1 MTDVDET
8 TITQAVLNRLTDCP
22 SPRLRQVSEAL
33 VRHLHEFVR
42 EVEPTMDEWMTG
54 IEFLTRTGQICSP
67 TRQEFI
73 LLSDTLGVSML
84 VDAINHRFAEGVTET
99 TVLGPFYVQGPPERP
114 LGDDISDGT
123 RGEPLLVEGTVRT
136 TAGAPVA
143 GAVVDTWH
151 SDQDGYYDV
160 QRGHELRLRAR
171 FRADGAGRFWFWSIV
186 PSSYP
191 IPNDGPVGEMLHAQ
205 GRHPYRPAHVHFK
218 IGAPGHEELATH
230 VFVAGD
236 RYLESDAVFGV
247 KRSLIRELDRLPAS
261 QAPEGRALYG
271 PFARMRYDFV
281 LADARV
287 QAGTTAG
294 T

>member
-8 TITQAVLNRLTDCP
+8 TITQAVLDRLTACR

-33 VRHLHEFVR
+33 VRHLHAFVR

-54 IEFLTRTGQICSP
+54 IEFLTRTGQICSN

-84 VDAINHRFAEGVTET
+84 VDAINHRFAAGVTET
-99 TVLGPFYVQGPPERP
+99 TVLGPFYVQGPPERS
-114 LGDDISDGT
+114 LGDDISDGVA
-123 RGEPLLVEGTVRT
+123 GEPLLVEGTVRSV
-136 TAGAPVA
+136 AGTPLA

-151 SDQDGYYDV
+151 SDQEGYYDV
-160 QRGHELRLRAR
+160 QRGDELTLRAR
-171 FRADGAGRFWFWSIV
+171 FRTDGDGRFWFWSIV

-191 IPNDGPVGEMLHAQ
+191 IPNDGPVGQMLRAQ

-247 KRSLIRELDRLPAS
+247 KQSLIRELDRLPAS
-261 QAPEGRALYG
+261 EAPDGRTPDG
-271 PFARMRYDFV
+271 PFARMRYEFV
-281 LADARV
+281 LAEAPVRV
-287 QAGTTAG
+287 GT
-294 T
+294 

>member
-8 TITQAVLNRLTDCP
+8 TITQAVLDRLTACP
-22 SPRLRQVSEAL
+22 SPRLRQVSDAL
-33 VRHLHEFVR
+33 VRHLHAFVR

-67 TRQEFI
+67 ARQEFI

-99 TVLGPFYVQGPPERP
+99 TVLGPFYVQGPPERE
-114 LGDDISDGT
+114 LGADISDGVA
-123 RGEPLLVEGTVRT
+123 GEPLLVKGTVR
-136 TAGAPVA
+136 GASGEPLA

-160 QRGHELRLRAR
+160 QRGDELTLRAR
-171 FRADGAGRFWFWSIV
+171 FRTDDAGRFWFWSIV

-191 IPNDGPVGEMLHAQ
+191 IPNDGPVGQLLRAQ

-261 QAPEGRALYG
+261 EAPDGRALDG
-271 PFARMRYDFV
+271 PFSRMRYDFV
-281 LADARV
+281 LAEAPVTVGR
-287 QAGTTAG
+287 
-294 T
+294 

>member
-1 MTDVDET
+1 MIDVDET
-8 TITQAVLNRLTDCP
+8 TITQAVVDRLSDCP
-22 SPRLRQVSEAL
+22 SPRLREVSEAL
-33 VRHLHEFVR
+33 VRHLHAFVR
-42 EVEPTMDEWMTG
+42 EVEPSMDEWMAG
-54 IEFLTRTGQICSP
+54 IEFLTRTGQACSP

-114 LGDDISDGT
+114 LGADISDGAG
-123 RGEPLLVEGTVRT
+123 GEPLLVEGTVRSAT
-136 TAGAPVA
+136 GAPLAGAI
-143 GAVVDTWH
+143 VDTWH

-160 QRGHELRLRAR
+160 QRGDDLTLRAR
-171 FRADGAGRFWFWSIV
+171 FRTDDSGRFWFWSIV

-191 IPNDGPVGEMLHAQ
+191 VPNDGPVGQLLRAQ

-218 IGAPGHEELATH
+218 IGAAGHEELATH

-236 RYLESDAVFGV
+236 RYLDSDAVFGV
-247 KRSLIRELDRLPAS
+247 KQSLIRELDRLPAS
-261 QAPEGRALYG
+261 EAPAGRPLDG

-281 LADARV
+281 LATD
-287 QAGTTAG
+287 GT
-294 T
+294 